1 MITLACLLLYVLCV
15 QKKNNKKN
23 NTILAR
29 VEIKIQAEN
38 MSFLSRIASV
48 TLQQTTFVEIENERG
63 VCFFVGLES

>member
-15 QKKNNKKN
+15 QKKN

-63 VCFFVGLES
+63 VWFFVGLES